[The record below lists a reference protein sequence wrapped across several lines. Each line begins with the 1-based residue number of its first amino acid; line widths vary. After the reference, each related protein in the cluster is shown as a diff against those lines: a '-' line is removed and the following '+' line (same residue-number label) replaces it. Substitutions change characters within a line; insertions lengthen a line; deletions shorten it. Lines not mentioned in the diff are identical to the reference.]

1 MMATAGIAAGIK
13 MVSPLL
19 KVISDV
25 GPEGQVM
32 VISPSMAM
40 RMRKESLVG
49 SVREPLTSISLT
61 EK

>member
-1 MMATAGIAAGIK
+1 MVTTGIAAGIK

-19 KVISDV
+19 KEISDV
-25 GPEGQVM
+25 RLEGQVI

-40 RMRKESLVG
+40 RMRKESWVG
-49 SVREPLTSISLT
+49 SVRGSLTSISLT